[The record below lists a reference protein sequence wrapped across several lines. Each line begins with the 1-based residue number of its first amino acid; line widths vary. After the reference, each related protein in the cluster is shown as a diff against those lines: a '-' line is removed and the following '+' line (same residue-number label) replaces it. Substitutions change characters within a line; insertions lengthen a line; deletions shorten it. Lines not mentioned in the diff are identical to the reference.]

1 MLKLFFAVFQYVY
14 TIRQKIVNVNMSFR
28 IFDFLMCH
36 CNKIQKQ
43 GNTAT
48 SFKTIPF

>member
-36 CNKIQKQ
+36 CYNNAKNYCNKV
-43 GNTAT
+43 T
-48 SFKTIPF
+48 S